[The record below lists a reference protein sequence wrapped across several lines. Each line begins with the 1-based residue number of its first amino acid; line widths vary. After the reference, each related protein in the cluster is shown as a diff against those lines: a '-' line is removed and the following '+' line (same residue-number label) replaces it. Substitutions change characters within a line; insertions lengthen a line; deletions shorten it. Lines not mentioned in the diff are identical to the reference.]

1 MRWEDDLL
9 EIADDGRND
18 WVEKRNAQ
26 GEVIGWT
33 VNGEH
38 IQRSRARIDTRK
50 WLMSKRA
57 PKKYG
62 DRIETTLVG
71 DPEKPAVQTESVYR
85 YIIVDPKQENDRGT
99 DP

>member
-1 MRWEDDLL
+1 MEDELL

-18 WVEKRNAQ
+18 WGEKRNDK
-26 GEVIGWT
+26 GEVTGWT

-50 WLMSKRA
+50 WLMGKCV

-62 DRIETTLVG
+62 DKVEQ
-71 DPEKPAVQTESVYR
+71 AVQGWRAAQCSRRLPIAYFALLFCPVTSNTR
-85 YIIVDPKQENDRGT
+85 MLL
-99 DP
+99 

>member
-18 WVEKRNAQ
+18 WVEKRNAA

-38 IQRSRARIDTRK
+38 IQRSRARLETRK

-57 PKKYG
+57 PKRYG
-62 DRIETTLVG
+62 DKIEQTIAG
-71 DPEKPAVQTESVYR
+71 DPDKPIEAVQRTYR
-85 YIIVDPKQENDRGT
+85 FVWETAATNVALE
-99 DP
+99 